1 MVLIRSL
8 QLIVHLPIFSIV
20 VPSNVIMLFRLL
32 IPIVMFDLLEQ
43 FQLLQQIFP
52 DSEEDSELYMG
63 SYSQIRDIGYD
74 SLNIF
79 MNLGTLAFLS
89 AMYFLKVAFVLF
101 IMKPLSY
108 LHKGLKNKYNR
119 YFKQVFFGDLIAI
132 LVEGYLEFL
141 ISSLLLLIVAP

>member
-1 MVLIRSL
+1 MIRAL

-20 VPSNVIMLFRLL
+20 VPSNVIMLFSLL

-43 FQLLQQIFP
+43 FELLQQIFP